1 MELASPTRPS
11 NAAAKILLVD
21 DDVQLVR
28 GLKKALEHY
37 GYIVRAVERGTQA
50 PDMALQF
57 RPDLIL
63 LDVMMPGVDG
73 WEILSQIRGNPST
86 EDIPVIMLTGSSA
99 ESAKVK
105 GFSLG
110 ADDYITKPFSLQ
122 ELRCR
127 VDAVLRRT
135 KPRGSAEPE
144 ASIPVLVGTSGYQ
157 FVRIEDVYFAEGIR
171 NYTYVH
177 TYDARQLSRLSL
189 GGLSDRHLADF
200 MRVHRSF
207 IVNMAHVRSCG
218 WANSSSYR
226 LHLNDL
232 ARTEIPVSRAMVSE
246 VQNRLGLR
254 Q

>member
-1 MELASPTRPS
+1 MASAVVPRL
-11 NAAAKILLVD
+11 AAAKILLVD

-28 GLKKALEHY
+28 GLKTALEHY
-37 GYIVRAVERGTQA
+37 GYLVRAVERGAQA

-73 WEILSQIRGNPST
+73 WEILGQIRGNPPT

-99 ESAKVK
+99 DSAKVK

-110 ADDYITKPFSLQ
+110 ADDYVTKPFSLQ

-135 KPRGSAEPE
+135 RPRESAEPE
-144 ASIPVLVGTSGYQ
+144 GSIPVLAGTSGYQ
-157 FVRIEDVYFAEGIR
+157 FLRSEDVYFAEGIR

-177 TYDARQLSRLSL
+177 TYDSRQLSRLSL
-189 GGLSDRHLADF
+189 GALDDRHISDF

-207 IVNMAHVRSCG
+207 IVNMTHVRSCG
-218 WANSSSYR
+218 WASGSSYR
-226 LHLNDL
+226 LRLSDL
-232 ARTEIPVSRAMVSE
+232 ARTAIPVSRALVSE

-254 Q
+254 E